1 MKLNLS
7 GELIPSDWADLYR
20 KWGYET
26 GFYCPDDIRKAI
38 DNLESGEELTLE
50 INSIGGSVFAG
61 NEIYALLEGCPNPTR
76 AVIQSMAASAAS
88 YMIMPCTRIDIHL
101 PAQIMIHRSST
112 VAWGNAE
119 DLEQAQQMLN
129 TTDTSILDT
138 YCRRC
143 GDRISREELASM
155 MENETYIGSQDAL
168 RYGLVDSIVGADASN
183 ANPGLV
189 VASAFNNTV
198 KAMRTLPDIQ
208 QLIQAEKDENSRL
221 RQELEIEKNKFN

>member
-7 GELIPSDWADLYR
+7 GELIPSDWAEIYR
-20 KWGYET
+20 KWGYES
-26 GFYCPDDIRKAI
+26 GFYCPDDVRKAI
-38 DNLESGEELTLE
+38 ANLEAGEELTLE

-61 NEIYALLEGCPNPTR
+61 NEIYALLEGCTNPTR

-88 YMIMPCTRIDIHL
+88 YMIMPCNRIDIHL
-101 PAQIMIHRSST
+101 PAQLMIHRAST

-119 DLEQAQQMLN
+119 DFQQAQQMLN
-129 TTDTSILDT
+129 TTDGAILDT

-143 GDRISREELASM
+143 GDKVSRDELASM
-155 MENETYIGSQDAL
+155 MENETYIGAQDAL
-168 RYGLVDSIVGADASN
+168 RYGLVDSIVGSDASN
-183 ANPGLV
+183 AQTGLL

-208 QLIQAEKDENSRL
+208 QLIQADKEENSRL